1 MAWELTGDVEKF
13 AETAGDFLRSR
24 PVQHT
29 TLLTLVDTLRRRG
42 AHAYASEDPVFGIW
56 RTPSEVVAGVLLQT
70 PPYPMMFSEIPRE
83 AVPAAVDMLADQPL
97 TGVNMVAG
105 AADTF
110 VAEWR
115 RRTGAAATVHMRTR
129 LYRLDALTPPPVLP
143 PGRARPGEPRDREV
157 AIRWMYEFF
166 AFIGE
171 RPRDVEP
178 LVDERIGDSL
188 MTVWEV
194 GGAPVSMVIRS
205 RAQAGMVRVQ
215 NVYTPPDQRGKGY
228 AGAATTAATRAALSA
243 GATDV
248 VLHTD
253 LANPTSNA
261 LYQRLGYR
269 PIEDRTVVDFG

>member
-1 MAWELTGDVEKF
+1 MAWELSGDVEKF

-42 AHAYASEDPVFGIW
+42 PHAYASEDPLFGTW
-56 RTPSEVVAGVLLQT
+56 RTPSEVVAGVLVQT
-70 PPYPMMFSEIPRE
+70 PPFPMLFSAIPRE
-83 AVPAAVDMLADQPL
+83 AVPAAVDLLADRTL
-97 TGVNMVAG
+97 TGVNMLAG

-110 VAEWR
+110 VAGWR

-129 LYRLDALTPPPVLP
+129 LYRLDALIPPPVPP
-143 PGRARPGEPRDREV
+143 PGRARPGEPGDRET

-166 AFIGE
+166 EFIGE

-178 LVDERIGDSL
+178 LVDERIGDGL
-188 MTVWEV
+188 MTVWET
-194 GGAPVSMVIRS
+194 GGTPVSIVLRS
-205 RAQAGMVRVQ
+205 RPQAGMIRIQ
-215 NVYTPPDQRGKGY
+215 NVYTPPDLRGKGY
-228 AGAATTAATRAALSA
+228 AGAATAAATRAALAA

>member
-29 TLLTLVDTLRRRG
+29 TLLTLIDTLLRRG
-42 AHAYASEDPVFGIW
+42 PHAYAAEDPAFGIW

-70 PPYPMMFSEIPRE
+70 PPYPMMFSEVPRE
-83 AVPAAVDMLADQPL
+83 AVPAAVDMLAGRPL
-97 TGVNMVAG
+97 TGVNMLAG
-105 AADTF
+105 AAEAF

-115 RRTGAAATVHMRTR
+115 RRTGATASVHMRTR
-129 LYRLDALTPPPVLP
+129 LYRLDGLTPPPVLP
-143 PGRARPGEPRDREV
+143 PGRARPAEPRDREV
-157 AIRWMYEFF
+157 AISWMYEFL
-166 AFIGE
+166 AHIRE

-178 LVDERIGDSL
+178 LVDERVGEGL
-188 MTVWEV
+188 VTLWEV
-194 GGAPVSMVIRS
+194 DGTPVSMVIRS
-205 RAQAGMVRVQ
+205 RPEAGMIRIQ
-215 NVYTPPDQRGKGY
+215 NVYTPPGQRGKGY
-228 AGAATTAATRAALSA
+228 AGAATTVATRAALA
-243 GATDV
+243 GGANHV
-248 VLHTD
+248 VLNTD